1 MPAATPPRSAT
12 VHRALRCAVVLAC
25 LGMAAAIALLVLRA
39 WWPAVYLGLLPSPQA
54 VIAELHAIGGV
65 ASSDPSDY
73 RSGALAALE
82 DRFPHAADEA
92 ALLAALAAGPP
103 DGALADLAREWTE
116 RHPASTDAVLA
127 AVLRHRDASAA
138 ADRALVRAAYLSIS
152 HASLPGWLRKHQEA
166 DGCWPAA
173 TAPPGPG
180 RWRPDRAASTAFA
193 MMALMDEGADNITPG
208 RMKKVLQEA
217 VAALRARQ
225 RPDGR
230 CADDARDH
238 AAITL
243 ALVQLYAMTSEAT
256 LRSAAQGAVTAARR
270 DLTAGGDCAWER
282 DTTLALLQLVA
293 LKVAADARLD
303 VGAALDDPYR
313 ALRACWAV
321 ENPTPGAPVRFRW
334 REDGVALVQGEPDGV
349 AGALMGFFTASVCR
363 GHGGSAP
370 ELELLAGRVS
380 AASADPR
387 AWTPLGLS
395 WALCGISALPVP
407 AGTPPRKWLESAVDG
422 LVAAITVG
430 DREWDGAWGSSAD
443 PRDVAANAVLGSAAL
458 AALRCLGDRRFWEH
472 EAAHPTR

>member
-1 MPAATPPRSAT
+1 M
-12 VHRALRCAVVLAC
+12 HRALRCAVVLAC

-321 ENPTPGAPVRFRW
+321 EQQARQQIMRPERRADRPGDP
-334 REDGVALVQGEPDGV
+334 GV
-349 AGALMGFFTASVCR
+349 AGR
-363 GHGGSAP
+363 GLRHQ
-370 ELELLAGRVS
+370 
-380 AASADPR
+380 PR
-387 AWTPLGLS
+387 DVLGQ
-395 WALCGISALPVP
+395 
-407 AGTPPRKWLESAVDG
+407 
-422 LVAAITVG
+422 VAAIAEEVG
-430 DREWDGAWGSSAD
+430 QHRDAGGAARDQGGEAGGDAGFGDLHVGGAD
-443 PRDVAANAVLGSAAL
+443 HRVGAQAGDARGHVVELGVGLGAAAAVVDEEVAAHAPG
-458 AALRCLGDRRFWEH
+458 
-472 EAAHPTR
+472 